1 MKTLERKK
9 NTICEDR
16 KASRFL
22 SDGVENGGGGWGV
35 KG

>member
-1 MKTLERKK
+1 MKTLERK

-22 SDGVENGGGGWGV
+22 SDGVENGGGGG
-35 KG
+35 G